1 MPISI
6 DKFPVPVSILAIHF
20 ASIVNNSVWWRYRG
34 AEKAVNNR
42 WQRQLQRPS
51 CSSRGPRKKPVPSV
65 FGDFFLWTAARMLF
79 FKADLSFR
87 LKIYLTRTHVKGGD
101 SMPSSVESRVRGARW
116 VWTVERVQEL
126 MTNDE
131 RRAASVRPVLIYDS
145 ATPLGVGDEC
155 SRPKIASIARFAY
168 RLLLT
173 ADSVGYCAGRDN
185 LWRLCFVAINGGR
198 CTGCRVFD
206 AANRLIEADHTKCK
220 SSGILTTWD

>member
-20 ASIVNNSVWWRYRG
+20 ASISSTTACDDDIAARK
-34 AEKAVNNR
+34 KAVNR

-51 CSSRGPRKKPVPSV
+51 CSSRGPRKKTCSFGLRRFFPVDS
-65 FGDFFLWTAARMLF
+65 GKNAF

>member
-1 MPISI
+1 MTISRRGKKLLTV
-6 DKFPVPVSILAIHF
+6 DS
-20 ASIVNNSVWWRYRG
+20 VNCRG
-34 AEKAVNNR
+34 RRAAAVG
-42 WQRQLQRPS
+42 QE
-51 CSSRGPRKKPVPSV
+51 KKPVPSV